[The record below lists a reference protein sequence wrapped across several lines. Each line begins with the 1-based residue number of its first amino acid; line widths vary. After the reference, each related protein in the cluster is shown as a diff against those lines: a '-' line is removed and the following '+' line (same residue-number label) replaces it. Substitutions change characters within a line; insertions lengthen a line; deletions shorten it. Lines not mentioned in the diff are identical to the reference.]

1 MSETKHVR
9 LFLCAVVC
17 ALTALASPLAVS
29 AAAPTPQ
36 VLRFNEGGGGAYDR
50 AGATTVDSAG
60 NFYVTGSAETSNQ
73 LLSLVVIKY
82 NPQGTRLWRTLVTNG
97 QYAQGGAITVDA
109 QGNVYVTGFAG
120 GGLFVGATFD
130 GFTVKLNSGGA
141 VQWSRRY
148 GAPGANEGFADVAV
162 DDSGNVYVSGTA
174 QAQTADWLTL
184 KYGPDGTQIWDRRF
198 SATPTS
204 NDVLI
209 DMVRD
214 SAGNLVLAGNT
225 QRTGDFQTNDFS
237 VLKYD
242 PAGNVLWTSHHTE
255 TPLSHEF
262 LRDMAVDAAGGVY
275 LTGTTAVT
283 VSPYDPAFPLTVK
296 FDSAGAFQ
304 FVLRDGAAGGESVT
318 TDASGAFYV
327 TGFFFGMPEF
337 SHVSKYNANGTLV
350 WATPFAFSGGGAV
363 SQPLIATDPAGNVY
377 ISGTGGNTPGT
388 GNDYFTA
395 KYDPAG
401 VLVWEHFFDGV
412 AHGSDSVAALVI
424 DGQGTVYVTGTS
436 WGQYSSIGGTANDIV
451 SLKFA
456 PGGET
461 PPSGNAPA
469 SPTQLSAQAVNA
481 SRINLQWSDA
491 SGNETGFVIERCTGG
506 NCVTYSEV
514 ARVGANVTSF
524 ANTGL
529 NRNTTYSYRVRA
541 FNDSAMSGSSNT
553 ATARTPR
560 R

>member
-1 MSETKHVR
+1 MSETKHMR
-9 LFLCAVVC
+9 LILCAVVC
-17 ALTALASPLAVS
+17 ALTALTSPLPAD

-36 VLRFNEGGGGAYDR
+36 VLRFNEGRGGAYDR
-50 AGATTVDSAG
+50 AGATTTDAAG
-60 NFYVTGSAETSNQ
+60 NFYVTGSAETASQ

-82 NPQGTRLWRTLVTNG
+82 NPQGTQLWRTLVTSG
-97 QYAQGGAITVDA
+97 QYAQGAAIAVDG

-130 GFTVKLNSGGA
+130 GFTVKLNSSGA
-141 VQWSRRY
+141 VQWSKRY
-148 GAPGANEGFADVAV
+148 GVAGGNEGFADVAV
-162 DDSGNVYVSGTA
+162 DDSGNSYVSGSA
-174 QAQTADWLTL
+174 LVQTSDWVTL
-184 KYGPDGTQIWDRRF
+184 KYAPDGTQIWERRF
-198 SATPTS
+198 SASPTS

-225 QRTGDFQTNDFS
+225 QRTGDGQTNDFT

-242 PAGNVLWTSHHTE
+242 PSGNVLWTSHHTE

-283 VSPYDPAFPLTVK
+283 VSPYDPPFPLTVK

-304 FVLRDGAAGGESVT
+304 FVLRDEAAGGDSVT

-327 TGFFFGMPEF
+327 AGFFFFMPEF
-337 SHVSKYNANGTLV
+337 SHVSKYNSNGTLV
-350 WATPFAFSGGGAV
+350 WATPFAFSAAGAV
-363 SQPLIATDPAGNVY
+363 SQPLVATDSTGNVY
-377 ISGTGGNTPGT
+377 VAGTGGNTPGT

-412 AHGSDSVAALVI
+412 AHGSDSVVALAVSPQ
-424 DGQGTVYVTGTS
+424 DAVYVTGTS

-451 SLKFA
+451 SLKFPA
-456 PGGET
+456 GGT
-461 PPSGNAPA
+461 TTPSGPSPA
-469 SPTQLSAQAVNA
+469 VPTQLNAQAATPN
-481 SRINLQWSDA
+481 RINLQWSDA
-491 SGNETGFVIERCTGG
+491 SNNETGFVIERCQGG
-506 NCVTYSEV
+506 NCTNYSEV

-524 ANTGL
+524 SNMGL
-529 NRNTTYSYRVRA
+529 SRNTAYSYRVRA
-541 FNDSAMSGSSNT
+541 FNDSAMSGASNT